1 MFGAIKLINT
11 PAIKEMERISDKDI
25 ARFNNEKIKS
35 FFLFFKR
42 EKAIE
47 IDLIIRNLNIA
58 YVK

>member
-11 PAIKEMERISDKDI
+11 LAIKEMERISDKDI